1 MTTIITGKENI
12 KKVRMMVLRSALQ
25 LEINGFRMTRGKTAY
40 SIIKK
45 EYGLKGS
52 RQKVYDQFTKLI
64 ESASP

>member
-25 LEINGFRMTRGKTAY
+25 LEINGFKMTRGKTAY

-64 ESASP
+64 ESVSP